1 MPTILDTNVT
11 SELNRESPHP
21 AVLAWWRSQIPG
33 EMFTTAISEA
43 EMRFGLA
50 IMPGGRRRNRQVL
63 RTDYMLRVYFEN
75 RILPFD
81 SAAAQAYAEIRSN
94 RRAIGRPIE
103 HPDAQIAAIA
113 LSRDMA
119 VATRNS
125 NDFLDSGI
133 DVINPWSTEGTPQ

>member
-1 MPTILDTNVT
+1 MAIIVDTNVA
-11 SELNRESPHP
+11 SEITSPHP
-21 AVLAWWRSQIPG
+21 NPTVLAWWHEQAIQ
-33 EMFTTAISEA
+33 EMFTTAVTEA
-43 EMRFGLA
+43 EMRYGLA
-50 IMPGGRRRNRQVL
+50 IMPYGRRRNSLFL
-63 RTDYMLRVYFEN
+63 RTDFLLRLYFEN

-81 SAAAQAYAEIRSN
+81 SAAAQAYAEIRSS

-113 LSRDMA
+113 LSQGMA

-133 DVINPWSTEGTPQ
+133 EVINPWPTEATT

>member
-1 MPTILDTNVT
+1 
-11 SELNRESPHP
+11 
-21 AVLAWWRSQIPG
+21 
-33 EMFTTAISEA
+33 MFTTAVTEA
-43 EMRFGLA
+43 EMRYGLA
-50 IMPGGRRRNRQVL
+50 IMPDGRRRDSLFL
-63 RTDYMLRVYFEN
+63 RTDLLLRVFFEN

-94 RRAIGRPIE
+94 RRSIGRPIE

-113 LSRDMA
+113 LSQDIA

-133 DVINPWSTEGTPQ
+133 EVINPWPTEATT